1 MIKFI
6 AILIVVALL
15 NRCNGSHYKGGTVS
29 VNWKSTS
36 VVNLAYESYYRRNPP
51 WPNVICTQED
61 IQSQYFQ
68 TDSVNI
74 YYYLCQ
80 NGSTSCSKPLYISHT
95 FSCKNYDEKEDWSI
109 VERSQDIDLS
119 HYTINSGDS
128 VVFCLSSSYW
138 VNLFD
143 RPYPYNWASYNRLFI
158 TDETNQNQKFNT
170 APTIKT
176 FPHRNMICGC
186 ESTFQMLPYDA
197 DNDVIRCRLSKYRF
211 AIYLIILK
219 ENK

>member
-1 MIKFI
+1 MIKLI
-6 AILIVVALL
+6 ATLIAFVALL
-15 NRCNGSHYKGGTVS
+15 NGCNGSHYKGGTVS

-51 WPNVICTQED
+51 SPNVQCTQQL
-61 IQSQYFQ
+61 IQSQSLL

-74 YYYLCQ
+74 YYYLCR
-80 NGSTSCSKPLYISHT
+80 NGSTSCSQLSYISHT
-95 FSCKNYDEKEDWSI
+95 FTCKNYDEKEDWSI
-109 VERSQDIDLS
+109 VERNQDIDLS
-119 HYTINSGDS
+119 RYTINSGDS
-128 VVFCLSSSYW
+128 VVFRLSNSAW

-143 RPYPYNWASYNRLFI
+143 KSYDYNWASYNRLFI
-158 TDETNQNQKFNT
+158 TDETNQKFNT

-219 ENK
+219 GNK